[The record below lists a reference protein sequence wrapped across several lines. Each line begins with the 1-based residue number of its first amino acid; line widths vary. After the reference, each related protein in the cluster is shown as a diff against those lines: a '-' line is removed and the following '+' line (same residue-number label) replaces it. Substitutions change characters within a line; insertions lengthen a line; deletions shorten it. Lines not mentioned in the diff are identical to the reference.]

1 MKESEKKDSF
11 PEFVEEKID
20 YIPIKRPDN
29 KKLNSKIIIG
39 KKTLLKKKKLSSPPP
54 PPQPEEQ
61 KIEKKSNAE
70 FLVESIVKTY
80 WVSKWKEQL
89 LIMKYSKQGFNKKR
103 GTFRSFCM
111 KMNNAM
117 KYHQY
122 LYLLKLFDKMEA
134 LPKKE
139 NVVHTQNYGK
149 LIFVKDNNNFSNKNI
164 NNNIDE
170 DIKIENEINKEIEIN
185 INLPEIQE
193 VEFKSENEEKN
204 MDIINNEKI
213 SENNRE
219 TMDIEKNNEDIKIK
233 EINNKN
239 KKE

>member
-1 MKESEKKDSF
+1 MKDEKKEKDSF
-11 PEFVEEKID
+11 PEFVEEIIED
-20 YIPIKRPDN
+20 IPIKKSENR
-29 KKLNSKIIIG
+29 KLNSKLILG
-39 KKTLLKKKKLSSPPP
+39 KKTILKKKKLLSPQSQ
-54 PPQPEEQ
+54 PQPSTPTPTPQSQ

-122 LYLLKLFDKMEA
+122 LYLAKLFDKMEA

-139 NVVHTQNYGK
+139 NIKHDKNFGK
-149 LIFVKDNNNFSNKNI
+149 LILVKNNSNI
-164 NNNIDE
+164 NE
-170 DIKIENEINKEIEIN
+170 DLKIENEINNEIEIN

-193 VEFKSENEEKN
+193 VEYKPENEE
-204 MDIINNEKI
+204 
-213 SENNRE
+213 EN
-219 TMDIEKNNEDIKIK
+219 IDIKINENINENK
-233 EINNKN
+233 EKMEIENNYED
-239 KKE
+239 KK

>member
-1 MKESEKKDSF
+1 MKDEKKEKDSF
-11 PEFVEEKID
+11 PEFVEEIIED
-20 YIPIKRPDN
+20 IPIKKSENR
-29 KKLNSKIIIG
+29 KLNSKLILG
-39 KKTLLKKKKLSSPPP
+39 KKTILKKKKLLSPQSQPP
-54 PPQPEEQ
+54 TPTPTPQSQ

-122 LYLLKLFDKMEA
+122 LYLAKLFDKMEA

-139 NVVHTQNYGK
+139 NIKHDKNFGK
-149 LIFVKDNNNFSNKNI
+149 LILVKNNSNI
-164 NNNIDE
+164 SE
-170 DIKIENEINKEIEIN
+170 DLKIENEINNEIEMN

-193 VEFKSENEEKN
+193 VEYKPENEE
-204 MDIINNEKI
+204 
-213 SENNRE
+213 EN
-219 TMDIEKNNEDIKIK
+219 IDIKINENINENK
-233 EINNKN
+233 EKMEIENNYED
-239 KKE
+239 KK

>member
-1 MKESEKKDSF
+1 MKETEKEKEKDA
-11 PEFVEEKID
+11 FVEEIID
-20 YIPIKRPDN
+20 DRHLKRPS
-29 KKLNSKIIIG
+29 KLIIG
-39 KKTLLKKKKLSSPPP
+39 KKTILKKKKLSSPSPP
-54 PPQPEEQ
+54 SPPSLLEKQN
-61 KIEKKSNAE
+61 IEKKSNAE

-122 LYLLKLFDKMEA
+122 LYLAKLFDKMEA

-139 NVVHTQNYGK
+139 NIIHDKNYGK
-149 LIFVKDNNNFSNKNI
+149 LMLVKNNNNNKNI
-164 NNNIDE
+164 NDINDE
-170 DIKIENEINKEIEIN
+170 DKKIEKEINNEIEIN

-193 VEFKSENEEKN
+193 VEFKPENNGKIKENNIIN
-204 MDIINNEKI
+204 MDIEDNNENLKI
-213 SENNRE
+213 N
-219 TMDIEKNNEDIKIK
+219 
-233 EINNKN
+233 EINKCKN
-239 KKE
+239 KKNNIK

>member
-1 MKESEKKDSF
+1 MKDEKKEKDSF
-11 PEFVEEKID
+11 PEFVEEIIED
-20 YIPIKRPDN
+20 IPIKKSENR
-29 KKLNSKIIIG
+29 KLNSKLILG
-39 KKTLLKKKKLSSPPP
+39 KKTILKKKKLLSPQSQ
-54 PPQPEEQ
+54 PQPPTPTPTPQSQ

-122 LYLLKLFDKMEA
+122 LYLAKLFDKMEA

-139 NVVHTQNYGK
+139 NIKHDKNFGK
-149 LIFVKDNNNFSNKNI
+149 LILVKNNSNI
-164 NNNIDE
+164 NE
-170 DIKIENEINKEIEIN
+170 DLKIENEINNEIEIN

-193 VEFKSENEEKN
+193 VEYKPENEE
-204 MDIINNEKI
+204 
-213 SENNRE
+213 EN
-219 TMDIEKNNEDIKIK
+219 IDIKINENINENK
-233 EINNKN
+233 EKMEIENNYVD
-239 KKE
+239 KK

>member
-1 MKESEKKDSF
+1 MKDEKKEKDSF
-11 PEFVEEKID
+11 PEFVEEIIED
-20 YIPIKRPDN
+20 IPIKKSENR
-29 KKLNSKIIIG
+29 KLNTKLILG
-39 KKTLLKKKKLSSPPP
+39 KKTILKKKKLLSPQSQPP
-54 PPQPEEQ
+54 TPTPTPQSQ

-122 LYLLKLFDKMEA
+122 LYLAKLFDKMEA

-139 NVVHTQNYGK
+139 NIKHDKNFGK
-149 LIFVKDNNNFSNKNI
+149 LILVKNNSNI
-164 NNNIDE
+164 SE
-170 DIKIENEINKEIEIN
+170 DLKIENEINNEIEIN

-193 VEFKSENEEKN
+193 VEYKPENEE
-204 MDIINNEKI
+204 
-213 SENNRE
+213 EN
-219 TMDIEKNNEDIKIK
+219 IDIKINENINENK
-233 EINNKN
+233 EKMEIENNYED
-239 KKE
+239 KK

>member
-1 MKESEKKDSF
+1 MKDEKKEKDSF
-11 PEFVEEKID
+11 PEFVEEIIED
-20 YIPIKRPDN
+20 IPIKKSENR
-29 KKLNSKIIIG
+29 KLNSKLILG
-39 KKTLLKKKKLSSPPP
+39 KKTILKKKKLLSPQSQPP
-54 PPQPEEQ
+54 TPTPTPQSQ

-122 LYLLKLFDKMEA
+122 LYLAKLFDKMEA

-139 NVVHTQNYGK
+139 NIKHDKNFGK
-149 LIFVKDNNNFSNKNI
+149 LILVKNNSNI
-164 NNNIDE
+164 NE
-170 DIKIENEINKEIEIN
+170 DLKIENEINNEIEIN

-193 VEFKSENEEKN
+193 VEDKPENEE
-204 MDIINNEKI
+204 
-213 SENNRE
+213 EN
-219 TMDIEKNNEDIKIK
+219 IDIKINENINENK
-233 EINNKN
+233 EKMEIENNYVD
-239 KKE
+239 KK

>member
-20 YIPIKRPDN
+20 DIPIKRPDN

-39 KKTLLKKKKLSSPPP
+39 KKTLLKKKKLSSPSP
-54 PPQPEEQ
+54 PPQPEGQ

-122 LYLLKLFDKMEA
+122 LYLAKLFDKMEA

-139 NVVHTQNYGK
+139 NVVHAQNYGK
-149 LIFVKDNNNFSNKNI
+149 LIFVKDNNNISNKNI
-164 NNNIDE
+164 NHINDE

-185 INLPEIQE
+185 INLPEIKE

-204 MDIINNEKI
+204 MDIINNEI
-213 SENNRE
+213 IHENNRE
-219 TMDIEKNNEDIKIK
+219 IMDIEKNNEDIKIK
-233 EINNKN
+233 EINNNN

>member
-1 MKESEKKDSF
+1 MKDEKKEKDSF
-11 PEFVEEKID
+11 PEFVEEIIED
-20 YIPIKRPDN
+20 IPIKKSENR
-29 KKLNSKIIIG
+29 KLNSKLILG
-39 KKTLLKKKKLSSPPP
+39 KKTILKKKKLLSPQSQPP
-54 PPQPEEQ
+54 TPTPTPQSQ

-80 WVSKWKEQL
+80 WVTKWNEQL

-122 LYLLKLFDKMEA
+122 LYLAKLFDKMEA

-139 NVVHTQNYGK
+139 NIKHDKNFGK
-149 LIFVKDNNNFSNKNI
+149 LILVKNNSNI
-164 NNNIDE
+164 NE
-170 DIKIENEINKEIEIN
+170 DLKIENEINNEIEIN

-193 VEFKSENEEKN
+193 VEYKPENEE
-204 MDIINNEKI
+204 
-213 SENNRE
+213 EN
-219 TMDIEKNNEDIKIK
+219 IDIKINENINENK
-233 EINNKN
+233 EKMEIENNYED
-239 KKE
+239 KK

>member
-1 MKESEKKDSF
+1 MKDEKKEKDSF
-11 PEFVEEKID
+11 PEFVEEIIED
-20 YIPIKRPDN
+20 IPIKKSENR
-29 KKLNSKIIIG
+29 KLNSKLILG
-39 KKTLLKKKKLSSPPP
+39 KKTILKKKKLLSPQSQ
-54 PPQPEEQ
+54 PQPPTPTPTPQSQ

-122 LYLLKLFDKMEA
+122 LYLAKLFDKMEA

-139 NVVHTQNYGK
+139 NIKHDKNFGK
-149 LIFVKDNNNFSNKNI
+149 LILVKNNSNI
-164 NNNIDE
+164 NE
-170 DIKIENEINKEIEIN
+170 DLKIENEINNEINEIN

-193 VEFKSENEEKN
+193 VEYKPENEE
-204 MDIINNEKI
+204 
-213 SENNRE
+213 EN
-219 TMDIEKNNEDIKIK
+219 IDIKINENINENK
-233 EINNKN
+233 EKMEIENNYED
-239 KKE
+239 KK

>member
-1 MKESEKKDSF
+1 MKDEKKEKDSF
-11 PEFVEEKID
+11 PEFVEEIIED
-20 YIPIKRPDN
+20 IPIKKSENR
-29 KKLNSKIIIG
+29 KLNSKLILG
-39 KKTLLKKKKLSSPPP
+39 KKTILKKKKLLSPQSQ
-54 PPQPEEQ
+54 PQPPTPTPTPQSQ

-122 LYLLKLFDKMEA
+122 LYLAKLFDKMEA

-139 NVVHTQNYGK
+139 NIKHDKNFGK
-149 LIFVKDNNNFSNKNI
+149 LILVKNNSNI
-164 NNNIDE
+164 NE
-170 DIKIENEINKEIEIN
+170 DLKIENEINNEIEIN

-193 VEFKSENEEKN
+193 VEYKPENEE
-204 MDIINNEKI
+204 
-213 SENNRE
+213 EN
-219 TMDIEKNNEDIKIK
+219 IDIKINENINENK
-233 EINNKN
+233 EKMEIENNYED
-239 KKE
+239 KK

>member
-20 YIPIKRPDN
+20 NIPIKRPDN

-122 LYLLKLFDKMEA
+122 LYLAKLFDKMEA

-164 NNNIDE
+164 NHNIDE

-219 TMDIEKNNEDIKIK
+219 TMDIEKNNEDIK
-233 EINNKN
+233 
-239 KKE
+239 

>member
-1 MKESEKKDSF
+1 MKDEKKEKDSF
-11 PEFVEEKID
+11 PEFVEEIIED
-20 YIPIKRPDN
+20 IPIKKSENR
-29 KKLNSKIIIG
+29 KLNSKLILG
-39 KKTLLKKKKLSSPPP
+39 KKTILKKKKLLSPQSQ
-54 PPQPEEQ
+54 PQPPTPTPTPQSQ
-61 KIEKKSNAE
+61 KTEKKSNAE

-122 LYLLKLFDKMEA
+122 LYLAKLFDKMEA

-139 NVVHTQNYGK
+139 NIKHDKNFGK
-149 LIFVKDNNNFSNKNI
+149 LILVKNNSNI
-164 NNNIDE
+164 NE
-170 DIKIENEINKEIEIN
+170 DLKIENEINNEIEIN

-193 VEFKSENEEKN
+193 VEYKPENEE
-204 MDIINNEKI
+204 
-213 SENNRE
+213 EN
-219 TMDIEKNNEDIKIK
+219 IDIKINENINENK
-233 EINNKN
+233 EKMEIENNYED
-239 KKE
+239 KK

>member
-1 MKESEKKDSF
+1 MKDEKKEKDSF
-11 PEFVEEKID
+11 PEFVEEIIED
-20 YIPIKRPDN
+20 IPIKKSENR
-29 KKLNSKIIIG
+29 KLNSKLILG
-39 KKTLLKKKKLSSPPP
+39 KKTILKKKKLLSPQSQPP
-54 PPQPEEQ
+54 TPTPTPQSQ

-122 LYLLKLFDKMEA
+122 LYLAKLFDKMEA

-139 NVVHTQNYGK
+139 NIKHDKNFGK
-149 LIFVKDNNNFSNKNI
+149 LILVKNNSNI
-164 NNNIDE
+164 SE
-170 DIKIENEINKEIEIN
+170 DLKIENEINNEIEIN

-193 VEFKSENEEKN
+193 VEYKPENEE
-204 MDIINNEKI
+204 
-213 SENNRE
+213 EN
-219 TMDIEKNNEDIKIK
+219 IDIKINENINENK
-233 EINNKN
+233 EKMEIENNYED
-239 KKE
+239 KK

>member
-1 MKESEKKDSF
+1 MKDEKKEKDSF
-11 PEFVEEKID
+11 PEFVEEIIED
-20 YIPIKRPDN
+20 IPIKKSENR
-29 KKLNSKIIIG
+29 KLNSKLILG
-39 KKTLLKKKKLSSPPP
+39 KKTILKKKKLLSPKSQLQPP
-54 PPQPEEQ
+54 TPTPTPQSQ

-122 LYLLKLFDKMEA
+122 LYLAKLFDKMEA

-139 NVVHTQNYGK
+139 NIKHDKNFGK
-149 LIFVKDNNNFSNKNI
+149 LILVKNNSNI
-164 NNNIDE
+164 NE
-170 DIKIENEINKEIEIN
+170 DLKIENEINNEIEIN

-193 VEFKSENEEKN
+193 VEYKPENEE
-204 MDIINNEKI
+204 
-213 SENNRE
+213 EN
-219 TMDIEKNNEDIKIK
+219 IDIKINENINENK
-233 EINNKN
+233 EKMEIENNYED
-239 KKE
+239 KK

>member
-1 MKESEKKDSF
+1 MKETEKEKEKDA
-11 PEFVEEKID
+11 FVEEIID
-20 YIPIKRPDN
+20 DRHLKRPS
-29 KKLNSKIIIG
+29 KLIIG
-39 KKTLLKKKKLSSPPP
+39 KKTILKKKKLSSPPP
-54 PPQPEEQ
+54 QPSLLEKQ
-61 KIEKKSNAE
+61 NIEKKSNAE

-122 LYLLKLFDKMEA
+122 LYLAKLFDKMEA

-139 NVVHTQNYGK
+139 NIIHDKNYGK
-149 LIFVKDNNNFSNKNI
+149 LMLVKNNNNNKNI
-164 NNNIDE
+164 NDINDE
-170 DIKIENEINKEIEIN
+170 DKKIEKEINNEIEIN

-193 VEFKSENEEKN
+193 VEFKPENNGKIKENNIIN
-204 MDIINNEKI
+204 MDIEDNNE
-213 SENNRE
+213 N
-219 TMDIEKNNEDIKIK
+219 IKIN
-233 EINNKN
+233 EINKCKN
-239 KKE
+239 KKNNIK

>member
-1 MKESEKKDSF
+1 MKDEKKEKDSF
-11 PEFVEEKID
+11 PEFVEEIIED
-20 YIPIKRPDN
+20 RPIKKSENR
-29 KKLNSKIIIG
+29 KLNSKLILG
-39 KKTLLKKKKLSSPPP
+39 KKTILKKKKLLSPQSQ
-54 PPQPEEQ
+54 PQPPTPTPTPQSQ

-111 KMNNAM
+111 KMNNAI

-122 LYLLKLFDKMEA
+122 LYLAKLFDKMEA

-139 NVVHTQNYGK
+139 NIKHDKNFGK
-149 LIFVKDNNNFSNKNI
+149 LILVKNNSNI
-164 NNNIDE
+164 NE
-170 DIKIENEINKEIEIN
+170 DLKIENEINNEIEIN

-193 VEFKSENEEKN
+193 VEYKPENEE
-204 MDIINNEKI
+204 
-213 SENNRE
+213 EN
-219 TMDIEKNNEDIKIK
+219 IDIKINENINENK
-233 EINNKN
+233 EKMEIENNYED
-239 KKE
+239 KK

>member
-54 PPQPEEQ
+54 PPKPEEQ

-122 LYLLKLFDKMEA
+122 LYLAKLFDKMEA

-139 NVVHTQNYGK
+139 NVVHAQNYGK
-149 LIFVKDNNNFSNKNI
+149 LIFVKDNNNISNKNI
-164 NNNIDE
+164 NHINDE

-185 INLPEIQE
+185 INLPEIKE

-204 MDIINNEKI
+204 MDIINNEI
-213 SENNRE
+213 IHENNRE
-219 TMDIEKNNEDIKIK
+219 IMDIEKNNEDIKIK
-233 EINNKN
+233 EINNN

>member
-1 MKESEKKDSF
+1 MKDEKKEKDSF
-11 PEFVEEKID
+11 PEFVEEIIED
-20 YIPIKRPDN
+20 IPIKKSENR
-29 KKLNSKIIIG
+29 KLNTKLILG
-39 KKTLLKKKKLSSPPP
+39 KKTILKKKKLLSPQSQ
-54 PPQPEEQ
+54 PQPPTPTPIPQSQ

-122 LYLLKLFDKMEA
+122 LYLAKLFDKMEA

-139 NVVHTQNYGK
+139 NIKHDKNFGK
-149 LIFVKDNNNFSNKNI
+149 LILVKNNSNI
-164 NNNIDE
+164 SE
-170 DIKIENEINKEIEIN
+170 DLKIENEINNEIEIN

-193 VEFKSENEEKN
+193 VEYKPENEE
-204 MDIINNEKI
+204 
-213 SENNRE
+213 EN
-219 TMDIEKNNEDIKIK
+219 IDIKINENINENK
-233 EINNKN
+233 EKMEIENNYED
-239 KKE
+239 KK

>member
-1 MKESEKKDSF
+1 MKDEKKEKDSF
-11 PEFVEEKID
+11 PEFVEEIIED
-20 YIPIKRPDN
+20 IPIKKSENR
-29 KKLNSKIIIG
+29 KLNSKLILG
-39 KKTLLKKKKLSSPPP
+39 KKTILKKKKLLSPQSQPP
-54 PPQPEEQ
+54 TPTPTPQSQ

-122 LYLLKLFDKMEA
+122 LYLAKLFDKMEA

-139 NVVHTQNYGK
+139 NIKHDKNFGK
-149 LIFVKDNNNFSNKNI
+149 LILVKNNSNI
-164 NNNIDE
+164 NE
-170 DIKIENEINKEIEIN
+170 DLKIENEINNEIEIN

-193 VEFKSENEEKN
+193 VEYKPENEE
-204 MDIINNEKI
+204 
-213 SENNRE
+213 EN
-219 TMDIEKNNEDIKIK
+219 IDIKINENINENK
-233 EINNKN
+233 EKMEIENNYED
-239 KKE
+239 KK

>member
-1 MKESEKKDSF
+1 MKDEKKEKDSF
-11 PEFVEEKID
+11 PEFVEEIIED
-20 YIPIKRPDN
+20 IPIKKSENR
-29 KKLNSKIIIG
+29 KLNSKLILG
-39 KKTLLKKKKLSSPPP
+39 KKTILKKKKLLSPQSQ
-54 PPQPEEQ
+54 PQPPTPTPTPQSQ

-122 LYLLKLFDKMEA
+122 LYLAKLFDKMEA

-139 NVVHTQNYGK
+139 NIKHDKNFGK
-149 LIFVKDNNNFSNKNI
+149 LILVKNNSNI
-164 NNNIDE
+164 NE
-170 DIKIENEINKEIEIN
+170 DLKIENEINNEIEIN

-193 VEFKSENEEKN
+193 VEYKPENEEEN
-204 MDIINNEKI
+204 MDIKINENINENKEKMEI
-213 SENNRE
+213 ENNY
-219 TMDIEKNNEDIKIK
+219 ED
-233 EINNKN
+233 
-239 KKE
+239 KK

>member
-1 MKESEKKDSF
+1 MKDEKKEKDSF
-11 PEFVEEKID
+11 PEFVEEIIED
-20 YIPIKRPDN
+20 IPIKKSENR
-29 KKLNSKIIIG
+29 KLNSKLILG
-39 KKTLLKKKKLSSPPP
+39 KKTILKKKKLLSPQSQ
-54 PPQPEEQ
+54 PQPPTPTPTPQSQ

-122 LYLLKLFDKMEA
+122 LYLAKLFDKMEA

-139 NVVHTQNYGK
+139 NIKHDKNFGK
-149 LIFVKDNNNFSNKNI
+149 LILVKNNSYI
-164 NNNIDE
+164 NE
-170 DIKIENEINKEIEIN
+170 DLKIENEINNEIEIN

-193 VEFKSENEEKN
+193 VEYKPENEE
-204 MDIINNEKI
+204 
-213 SENNRE
+213 EN
-219 TMDIEKNNEDIKIK
+219 IDIKINENINENK
-233 EINNKN
+233 EKMEIENNYED
-239 KKE
+239 KK

>member
-1 MKESEKKDSF
+1 MKDEKKEKDSF
-11 PEFVEEKID
+11 PEFVEEIIED
-20 YIPIKRPDN
+20 IPIKKSENR
-29 KKLNSKIIIG
+29 KLNSKLILG
-39 KKTLLKKKKLSSPPP
+39 KKTILKKKKLLSPQSQ
-54 PPQPEEQ
+54 PQPPTPTPTPQSQ
-61 KIEKKSNAE
+61 KIKKKSNAE

-122 LYLLKLFDKMEA
+122 LYLAKLFDKMEA

-139 NVVHTQNYGK
+139 NIKHDKNFGK
-149 LIFVKDNNNFSNKNI
+149 LILVKNNSNI
-164 NNNIDE
+164 SE
-170 DIKIENEINKEIEIN
+170 DLKIENEINNEIEIN

-193 VEFKSENEEKN
+193 VEYKPENEE
-204 MDIINNEKI
+204 
-213 SENNRE
+213 EN
-219 TMDIEKNNEDIKIK
+219 IDIKINENINENK
-233 EINNKN
+233 EKMEIENNYED
-239 KKE
+239 KK

>member
-1 MKESEKKDSF
+1 MKDEKKEKDSF
-11 PEFVEEKID
+11 PEFVEEIIED
-20 YIPIKRPDN
+20 IPIKKSENR
-29 KKLNSKIIIG
+29 KLNSKLILG
-39 KKTLLKKKKLSSPPP
+39 KKTILKKKKLLSPKSQLQPP
-54 PPQPEEQ
+54 TPTPTPQSQ

-111 KMNNAM
+111 KMNNAI

-122 LYLLKLFDKMEA
+122 LYLAKLFDKMEA

-139 NVVHTQNYGK
+139 NIKHDKNFGK
-149 LIFVKDNNNFSNKNI
+149 LILVKNNSNI
-164 NNNIDE
+164 NE
-170 DIKIENEINKEIEIN
+170 DLKIENEINNEIEIN

-193 VEFKSENEEKN
+193 VEYKPENEE
-204 MDIINNEKI
+204 
-213 SENNRE
+213 EN
-219 TMDIEKNNEDIKIK
+219 IDIKINENINENK
-233 EINNKN
+233 EKMEIENNYED
-239 KKE
+239 KK

>member
-1 MKESEKKDSF
+1 MKDEKKEKDSF
-11 PEFVEEKID
+11 PEFVEEIIED
-20 YIPIKRPDN
+20 IPIKKSENR
-29 KKLNSKIIIG
+29 KLNSKLILG
-39 KKTLLKKKKLSSPPP
+39 KKTILKKKKLLSPQSQTPTP
-54 PPQPEEQ
+54 TPTPQSQ

-122 LYLLKLFDKMEA
+122 LYLAKLFDKMEA

-139 NVVHTQNYGK
+139 NIKHDKNFGK
-149 LIFVKDNNNFSNKNI
+149 LILVKNNSNI
-164 NNNIDE
+164 NE
-170 DIKIENEINKEIEIN
+170 DLKIENEINNEIEIN

-193 VEFKSENEEKN
+193 VEYKPENEE
-204 MDIINNEKI
+204 
-213 SENNRE
+213 EN
-219 TMDIEKNNEDIKIK
+219 IDIKINENINENK
-233 EINNKN
+233 EKMEIENNYED
-239 KKE
+239 KK

>member
-1 MKESEKKDSF
+1 MKDEKKEKDSF
-11 PEFVEEKID
+11 PEFVEEIIED
-20 YIPIKRPDN
+20 IPIKKSENR
-29 KKLNSKIIIG
+29 KLNSKLILG
-39 KKTLLKKKKLSSPPP
+39 KKTILKKKKLLSPQSQPP
-54 PPQPEEQ
+54 TPTPTPQSQ

-122 LYLLKLFDKMEA
+122 LYLAKLFDKMEA

-139 NVVHTQNYGK
+139 NIKHDKNFGK
-149 LIFVKDNNNFSNKNI
+149 LILVKNNSNI
-164 NNNIDE
+164 NE
-170 DIKIENEINKEIEIN
+170 DLKIENEINNEIEIN

-193 VEFKSENEEKN
+193 VEYKPENEEEN
-204 MDIINNEKI
+204 MDIKINENINENKEKMEI
-213 SENNRE
+213 ENNY
-219 TMDIEKNNEDIKIK
+219 ED
-233 EINNKN
+233 
-239 KKE
+239 KK

>member
-1 MKESEKKDSF
+1 MKDEKKEKDSF
-11 PEFVEEKID
+11 PEFVEEIIED
-20 YIPIKRPDN
+20 IPIKKSENR
-29 KKLNSKIIIG
+29 KLNSKLILG
-39 KKTLLKKKKLSSPPP
+39 KKTILKKKKLLSPQSQ
-54 PPQPEEQ
+54 PQPPTPTPTPQSQ

-111 KMNNAM
+111 KMNNAI

-122 LYLLKLFDKMEA
+122 LYLAKLFDKMEA

-139 NVVHTQNYGK
+139 NIKHDKNFGK
-149 LIFVKDNNNFSNKNI
+149 LILVKNNSNI
-164 NNNIDE
+164 NE
-170 DIKIENEINKEIEIN
+170 DLKIENEINNEIEIN

-193 VEFKSENEEKN
+193 VEYKPENEE
-204 MDIINNEKI
+204 
-213 SENNRE
+213 EN
-219 TMDIEKNNEDIKIK
+219 IDIKINENINENK
-233 EINNKN
+233 EKMEIENNYED
-239 KKE
+239 KK

>member
-1 MKESEKKDSF
+1 MKDEKKEKDSL
-11 PEFVEEKID
+11 PEFVEEIIED
-20 YIPIKRPDN
+20 IPIKKSENR
-29 KKLNSKIIIG
+29 KLNSKLILG
-39 KKTLLKKKKLSSPPP
+39 KKTILKKKKLLSPQSQPP
-54 PPQPEEQ
+54 TPTPTPQSQ

-122 LYLLKLFDKMEA
+122 LYLAKLFDKMEA

-139 NVVHTQNYGK
+139 NIKHDKNFGK
-149 LIFVKDNNNFSNKNI
+149 LILVKNNSNI
-164 NNNIDE
+164 NE
-170 DIKIENEINKEIEIN
+170 DLKIENEINNEIEIN

-193 VEFKSENEEKN
+193 VEYKPENEE
-204 MDIINNEKI
+204 
-213 SENNRE
+213 EN
-219 TMDIEKNNEDIKIK
+219 IDIKINENINENK
-233 EINNKN
+233 EKMEIENNYED
-239 KKE
+239 KK

>member
-122 LYLLKLFDKMEA
+122 LYLAKLFDKMEA
-134 LPKKE
+134 LPKKG

-164 NNNIDE
+164 NHNIDE
-170 DIKIENEINKEIEIN
+170 DITIENEINKEIEIN